1 MKLFSFNIL
10 FYELKIKYTI
20 KNSYTLY
27 NCTFPIRMMNLQFIS
42 MKAFLLGKFQAS
54 VILWSSTCTS
64 ACLTFSWNQITF
76 CGKIFPV
83 LM

>member
-54 VILWSSTCTS
+54 VIL
-64 ACLTFSWNQITF
+64 
-76 CGKIFPV
+76 
-83 LM
+83 